1 MGTSRD
7 TSPHPPASG
16 GDEATIRA
24 LALGWE
30 MSRLYAAPK
39 ARSRGPRV
47 LPGSLPSESEL
58 RAGQRTRAGIA
69 KIEFLIDRLLP
80 DTSSTGKQVP
90 SVEPLRE
97 DPGGDATRWKRL
109 VFDLHLLLVV
119 ELRAID
125 MGLFHA
131 YDLGRGLSDICRR
144 PARIAD
150 LAQRFERHRV
160 TELQGRLADLSTRLP
175 DHAAAA
181 VSATLPEWTKWVAIE
196 PLQPQKRRAA
206 QIRSSLTRQG
216 TLWRALLTGEKD
228 GRQMLGPQDFVS
240 AALRLAGE
248 LGMLIRG
255 LLGVYRFAVGLVA
268 LTTIA
273 VIATAIASA
282 GTPSVIAS
290 LGALAASLGVTRKGI
305 DLTVREAIDELRK
318 RIWGAELD
326 EAIAVEILR
335 LPYRE
340 PPTPA
345 PTPPI
350 KRWRWIRRRRARKV
364 ASQQSEAPIGA
375 LSVRASGPETAEP
388 PGDN

>member
-1 MGTSRD
+1 
-7 TSPHPPASG
+7 
-16 GDEATIRA
+16 
-24 LALGWE
+24 L
-30 MSRLYAAPK
+30 
-39 ARSRGPRV
+39 V
-47 LPGSLPSESEL
+47 L
-58 RAGQRTRAGIA
+58 
-69 KIEFLIDRLLP
+69 
-80 DTSSTGKQVP
+80 
-90 SVEPLRE
+90 
-97 DPGGDATRWKRL
+97 
-109 VFDLHLLLVV
+109 DLHLLVVV

-144 PARIAD
+144 PARIVD

-181 VSATLPEWTKWVAIE
+181 VSATLPEWTKWVVVE
-196 PLQPQKRRAA
+196 PSLYPQKRRAA

-240 AALRLAGE
+240 AALRLARE
-248 LGMLIRG
+248 LGGLIRG

-268 LTTIA
+268 LATIA
-273 VIATAIASA
+273 VIGTAVASA
-282 GTPSVIAS
+282 GTASVIAS

-305 DLTVREAIDELRK
+305 DLTIREAIDELRV

-326 EAIAVEILR
+326 KAVAVEILR
-335 LPYRE
+335 LPYLE
-340 PPTPA
+340 PPAPA
-345 PTPPI
+345 LSPQIQP
-350 KRWRWIRRRRARKV
+350 WRWIRRRRARKV
-364 ASQQSEAPIGA
+364 AEQLLEAQTGA

-388 PGDN
+388 APHN